1 MSGEAEEAHQ
11 LLAGGANI
19 EERGGEAGDLASPL
33 QAAVRRGFADMV
45 QLLLENGAEITVQD
59 SDGNTLLHLT
69 ASRDN
74 EAVILILLEHGADV
88 STTNARGNT
97 PLDAAA
103 RKGHRVA
110 AERLLEHGAD
120 ASAKGEAGMT
130 PIHWASFQG
139 RAAVVQML
147 IEHRANVSVEDN
159 FGRTPEDCATSESH
173 VEIVAMLKAE
183 AVTRAKCVAFAMGH
197 HTRLGV
203 GSLAEGLELEVIR
216 MVLDQV

>member
-1 MSGEAEEAHQ
+1 MAVEK
-11 LLAGGANI
+11 LL
-19 EERGGEAGDLASPL
+19 
-33 QAAVRRGFADMV
+33 Q
-45 QLLLENGAEITVQD
+45 
-59 SDGNTLLHLT
+59 
-69 ASRDN
+69 
-74 EAVILILLEHGADV
+74 
-88 STTNARGNT
+88 
-97 PLDAAA
+97 
-103 RKGHRVA
+103 
-110 AERLLEHGAD
+110 HGAD